1 MAYIR
6 LLAPEYK
13 LLLIDASMYM
23 YVNVRMCSDLQGITV
38 KGYPWSHKQT
48 LYLHA
53 LVYSFVVQQLP
64 TQNNPHTH
72 LSRCGV
78 WSP

>member
-38 KGYPWSHKQT
+38 KGYP
-48 LYLHA
+48 
-53 LVYSFVVQQLP
+53 
-64 TQNNPHTH
+64 
-72 LSRCGV
+72 
-78 WSP
+78 